1 MFEPA
6 HSGVVTR
13 LRTAAARAN
22 RDHTAGLNAVV
33 YGAMLAIAASGAL
46 IAIGGFGGI
55 VTWAAVWLGGIA
67 AAAQWVAP
75 HLIKVRRADRRR
87 IAAERTSL
95 EEAGQRAVDLLLDE
109 DAPDEARR
117 NAAAFLVSGGG

>member
-1 MFEPA
+1 MFEPV
-6 HSGVVTR
+6 HSGVVAQ

-46 IAIGGFGGI
+46 VAIGGFGGI
-55 VTWAAVWLGGIA
+55 VARSAVWLGGIA

-75 HLIKVRRADRRR
+75 HLIEVRREERRR
-87 IAAERTSL
+87 IAAERTST

-109 DAPDEARR
+109 DAPDEERR
-117 NAAAFLVSGGG
+117 NAAAFLVSGDR